1 MKSSVQCVG
10 DIGTS
15 TVTVSNVFNAQI
27 AAGGQFS
34 FSINNFLS
42 PPSAQASD
50 AITITSYI
58 NGF

>member
-1 MKSSVQCVG
+1 VSG